1 LTVDAAT
8 SQQEESVT
16 TDQGGHE
23 RGLRANAIGLG
34 GDVIV
39 AVANVAP
46 SSAVAFTLALLLTL
60 TGLASPLVVVIV
72 GALMLCVTLGYAAMN
87 RWRPSAGAPYVWVGE
102 ATTPVAGIGTGLMQA
117 LGATLFN
124 IGNITLAGAYL
135 LFVVS
140 PSSTFPK
147 AVTWLIAAAIMGV
160 LLWISIRGLR
170 PSVWVQTGL
179 IVIEYASVISF
190 VILALIHEA
199 SGAGGAS
206 LPSIHDFSFA
216 SNIGGIRG
224 LANAGVTCAVLY
236 AGWEAVAVVGE
247 ESTKSRQ
254 NPGRAMI
261 ASVAFLLIWF
271 TGLIMVFQSI
281 ASQKTLLAHGGDVL
295 AYAGQL
301 VAPGLAGR
309 ILPLAVLIA
318 VIGTTQLQMTEASR
332 ILYAFARDRLLP
344 GFLGKINANHGTPW
358 AALTVLGLIPPIFLI
373 PYLASSSFF
382 TIITNIISSGGELYL
397 FLYFVV
403 AVSSVWFFRS
413 QLRQSGRTMLVGGIL
428 PLLGGLL
435 MLVLCVYGMTTEK
448 GVVTG
453 VALGIIALCYL
464 VAFIIVRVVRDS
476 PFLDELQRRRAAGI
490 SGPDAEP
497 APAADVKGAADA

>member
-1 LTVDAAT
+1 M
-8 SQQEESVT
+8 T
-16 TDQGGHE
+16 TDQGGSQ

-72 GALMLCVTLGYAAMN
+72 GALMLCVTLGYSAMN

-102 ATTPVAGIGTGLMQA
+102 ATTPGLGIGTGLLSA

-140 PSSTFPK
+140 PSTTFPK

-170 PSVWVQTGL
+170 PSVVVQTAL
-179 IVIEYASVISF
+179 LVIEYVSVITF

-199 SGAGGAS
+199 GGSGGAT
-206 LPSIHDFSFA
+206 LPSVSDFSFA

-247 ESTKSRQ
+247 ESTKPRQ

-261 ASVAFLLIWF
+261 GSVAFLLVWF
-271 TGLIMVFQSI
+271 TGLIMVFQGI

-295 AYAGQL
+295 AYAGSL
-301 VAPGLAGR
+301 LAPGIWGR

-344 GFLGKINANHGTPW
+344 GFLGRISERHQTPW
-358 AALTVLGLIPPIFLI
+358 VALTILGLIPPIFLI

-382 TIITNIISSGGELYL
+382 TVITHIISSGGELYL
-397 FLYFVV
+397 FMYFVV
-403 AVSSVWFFRS
+403 AVSSVWFYRS
-413 QLRQSGRTMLVGGIL
+413 QLTKSGRSMVLGGIL
-428 PLLGGLL
+428 PLIGGGL
-435 MLVLCVYGMTTEK
+435 MLVLCIYGMTTEA
-448 GVVTG
+448 GVVTA
-453 VALGIIALCYL
+453 VALGILALTYIG
-464 VAFIIVRVVRDS
+464 AFIIVRTATDS
-476 PFLDELQRRRAAGI
+476 PFLEELQRRRAAGI
-490 SGPDAEP
+490 SGPEDEAGRVPDA
-497 APAADVKGAADA
+497 AGAADA

>member
-1 LTVDAAT
+1 
-8 SQQEESVT
+8 VT
-16 TDQGGHE
+16 TDQGGAPQ
-23 RGLRANAIGLG
+23 GLRADAIGLG
-34 GDVIV
+34 GDIIV

-60 TGLASPLVVVIV
+60 TGLASPLVVLLV
-72 GALMLCVTLGYAAMN
+72 GVLMLCVTLGYAAMN
-87 RWRPSAGAPYVWVGE
+87 SWRPSAGAPFVWVGE
-102 ATTPVAGIGTGLMQA
+102 ATTPVAGIGTGLLSA

-147 AVTWLIAAAIMGV
+147 PVTWLIAAAIMGI

-199 SGAGGAS
+199 SHAGGAS
-206 LPSIHDFSFA
+206 LPSLSDFSFA
-216 SNIGGIRG
+216 SNIGGIHG

-247 ESTKSRQ
+247 ESTKPRQ

-261 ASVAFLLIWF
+261 GSVTFLIIWF
-271 TGLIMVFQSI
+271 TGLIMVFQGI
-281 ASQKTLLAHGGDVL
+281 TNQKTLLAHGGDVL
-295 AYAGQL
+295 AYAGSL
-301 VAPGLAGR
+301 LAPGIAGR

-318 VIGTTQLQMTEASR
+318 VIGTTQLQMTESSR

-344 GFLGKINANHGTPW
+344 RFLGKLSPKHETPW
-358 AALTVLGLIPPIFLI
+358 AALTVLGLIPPVFLI

-382 TIITNIISSGGELYL
+382 TVITRIISSGGELYL
-397 FLYFVV
+397 FMYFVV
-403 AVSSVWFFRS
+403 AASSVWFFRG
-413 QLRQSGRTMLVGGIL
+413 QLTRNGRTLLLGGIL

-435 MLVLCVYGMTTEK
+435 MLVLCVYGMTTEA

-453 VALGIIALCYL
+453 IALGIIVLSYL
-464 VAFIIVRVVRDS
+464 VAFVMVRTAKDS
-476 PFLDELQRRRAAGI
+476 PFLEELRRRRAAGL
-490 SGPDAEP
+490 SGPGEDQA
-497 APAADVKGAADA
+497 AVADVTGAADA

>member
-1 LTVDAAT
+1 
-8 SQQEESVT
+8 VT
-16 TDQGGHE
+16 TDQGGSQG
-23 RGLRANAIGLG
+23 GLRANAIGLG

-60 TGLASPLVVVIV
+60 TGLASPLVVLVV
-72 GALMLCVTLGYAAMN
+72 GLLMLCVTLGYAAMN

-102 ATTPVAGIGTGLMQA
+102 ATTPSLGIGTGLLQT

-140 PSSTFPK
+140 PSTTFPK
-147 AVTWLIAAAIMGV
+147 VVTWLIAAAIMGV

-170 PSVWVQTGL
+170 PSVVVQTAL
-179 IVIEYASVISF
+179 IVIEYVSVITF

-199 SGAGGAS
+199 GGSGGAT
-206 LPSIHDFSFA
+206 LPSWSDFSLS
-216 SNIGGIRG
+216 SNIGGIHG

-247 ESTKSRQ
+247 ESKKPRQ

-261 ASVAFLLIWF
+261 GSVAFLLVWF
-271 TGLIMVFQSI
+271 TLLIMVFQGI

-295 AYAGQL
+295 AYAGSL
-301 VAPGLAGR
+301 LAPGIWGR

-318 VIGTTQLQMTEASR
+318 VIGTTQLQMTEGSR
-332 ILYAFARDRLLP
+332 ILYSFARDRLLP
-344 GFLGKINANHGTPW
+344 GFFGKISKSHQTPW
-358 AALTVLGLIPPIFLI
+358 AALTVLGLIPPLFLI

-382 TIITNIISSGGELYL
+382 DVITHIISSGGELYL
-397 FLYFVV
+397 FLYFLV
-403 AVSSVWFFRS
+403 AVSSVWFYRS
-413 QLRQSGRTMLVGGIL
+413 QLTKSGSSLLLGGIL
-428 PLLGGLL
+428 PLVGGGV
-435 MLVLCVYGMTTEK
+435 MLVLCIYGMTTEA
-448 GVVTG
+448 GVVTA
-453 VALGIIALCYL
+453 VALGIIILTYVA
-464 VAFIIVRVVRDS
+464 AFIIVATVKDS
-476 PFLDELQRRRAAGI
+476 PFLEELKRRRAAGI
-490 SGPDAEP
+490 SGPEEEP
-497 APAADVKGAADA
+497 AQVPDAAGTAGAADA

>member
-1 LTVDAAT
+1 
-8 SQQEESVT
+8 VT
-16 TDQGGHE
+16 TDQGESH
-23 RGLRANAIGLG
+23 GLRANAIGLG

-60 TGLASPLVVVIV
+60 TGLASPLVVLIV
-72 GALMLCVTLGYAAMN
+72 GVLMLCVTLGYAAMN
-87 RWRPSAGAPYVWVGE
+87 RWKPTAGAPYVWVGE
-102 ATTPVAGIGTGLMQA
+102 ATSPVVGIGTGLLSA

-140 PSSTFPK
+140 PSTTFPK
-147 AVTWLIAAAIMGV
+147 VVTWLIAAVIMGV

-170 PSVWVQTGL
+170 PSVLVQTTL
-179 IVIEYASVISF
+179 IVIEYASVIAF

-199 SGAGGAS
+199 GGHGGAT

-216 SNIGGIRG
+216 SNIGGIHG

-247 ESTKSRQ
+247 ESKKPRQ

-261 ASVAFLLIWF
+261 ASVGFLIIWF
-271 TGLIMVFQSI
+271 TGLIMVFQGI
-281 ASQKTLLAHGGDVL
+281 ASRKEVLAHGGDIL
-295 AYAGQL
+295 AYAGNL
-301 VAPGLAGR
+301 LAPGLAGR

-318 VIGTTQLQMTEASR
+318 VIGTTQLQMTESSR
-332 ILYAFARDRLLP
+332 VLYAFARDRLLP
-344 GFLGKINANHGTPW
+344 KFFGKISPVHQTPW
-358 AALTVLGLIPPIFLI
+358 AALVVLGLIPPIFLI

-382 TIITNIISSGGELYL
+382 TVITNIISSGGELYL
-397 FLYFVV
+397 FMYFLV

-413 QLRQSGRTMLVGGIL
+413 QLTRSWRSFVLGGVL
-428 PLLGGLL
+428 PLIGGGV
-435 MLVLCVYGMTTEK
+435 MIVLCVYGLTTEA

-453 VALGIIALCYL
+453 VALGIIAL
-464 VAFIIVRVVRDS
+464 VFIAAFIITRVATDS
-476 PFLDELQRRRAAGI
+476 PFLDELARRRAAGL
-490 SGPDAEP
+490 SGPDEEAARVRDTAEVG
-497 APAADVKGAADA
+497 DL

>member
-1 LTVDAAT
+1 
-8 SQQEESVT
+8 VT
-16 TDQGGHE
+16 TDQGGSQQ
-23 RGLRANAIGLG
+23 GLRANAIGLG
-34 GDVIV
+34 GDIIV
-39 AVANVAP
+39 AIANVAP

-60 TGLASPLVVVIV
+60 TGLASPLVVLVV
-72 GALMLCVTLGYAAMN
+72 GLLMLCVTLGYAAMN
-87 RWRPSAGAPYVWVGE
+87 SWRPSAGAPYVWVGE
-102 ATTPVAGIGTGLMQA
+102 ATTPSAGIGTGLLSA

-140 PSSTFPK
+140 PSTTFPK
-147 AVTWLIAAAIMGV
+147 AVTWLIAAAIMGI

-170 PSVWVQTGL
+170 PSVVVQTTL
-179 IVIEYASVISF
+179 IVIEYVSVITF

-199 SGAGGAS
+199 GGSGGAT
-206 LPSIHDFSFA
+206 LPSLSDFSLS
-216 SNIGGIRG
+216 SNIGGIHG

-236 AGWEAVAVVGE
+236 AGWEAAAVVGE
-247 ESTKSRQ
+247 ESTKPRQ

-261 ASVAFLLIWF
+261 GSVAFLLFWF
-271 TGLIMVFQSI
+271 TLLIMVFQGI
-281 ASQKTLLAHGGDVL
+281 ASQKTVLAHGGDIL
-295 AYAGQL
+295 AYAGSL
-301 VAPGLAGR
+301 LAPGIWGR

-344 GFLGKINANHGTPW
+344 GFLGKISSKHGTPW

-382 TIITNIISSGGELYL
+382 TVITDIISSGGELYL
-397 FLYFVV
+397 FMYFVV

-413 QLRQSGRTMLVGGIL
+413 QLTKSGRSMLLGGIL
-428 PLLGGLL
+428 PLFGGGV
-435 MLVLCVYGMTTEK
+435 MLILCIYGMTTEA

-453 VALGIIALCYL
+453 VALGIIVATYVAAL
-464 VAFIIVRVVRDS
+464 IIVRTAKSS
-476 PFLDELQRRRAAGI
+476 PFLEELQRRRAAGV
-490 SGPDAEP
+490 SGPEDEPERVPEAPGIGDA
-497 APAADVKGAADA
+497 

>member
-1 LTVDAAT
+1 
-8 SQQEESVT
+8 VT
-16 TDQGGHE
+16 TDQEGSHQ
-23 RGLRANAIGLG
+23 GLRANAIGLG

-72 GALMLCVTLGYAAMN
+72 GVLMLFVTLGYAAMN

-102 ATTPVAGIGTGLMQA
+102 ATSPVAGISTGLLSA

-160 LLWISIRGLR
+160 LLWLSIRGLH
-170 PSVWVQTGL
+170 PSVLVQTTL
-179 IVIEYASVISF
+179 LVIEYASVISF

-199 SGAGGAS
+199 SHAGGAT
-206 LPSIHDFSFA
+206 LPSLSDFSFS
-216 SNIGGIRG
+216 SNSGGIHT

-247 ESTKSRQ
+247 ESRKPRQ

-261 ASVAFLLIWF
+261 GSVAFLIVWF
-271 TGLIMVFQSI
+271 TGLIMVFQGIS
-281 ASQKTLLAHGGDVL
+281 SQKTLLAHGGDVL
-295 AYAGQL
+295 AYAGSL
-301 VAPGLAGR
+301 LAPGLAGR

-318 VIGTTQLQMTEASR
+318 VIGTTQLQMTESSR
-332 ILYAFARDRLLP
+332 ILYSFARDRLLP
-344 GFLGKINANHGTPW
+344 KFLGKISQKHQTPW

-382 TIITNIISSGGELYL
+382 KVITDIISSGGELYL
-397 FLYFVV
+397 FMYFVV

-413 QLRQSGRTMLVGGIL
+413 QLTKSGTSMLLGGIL
-428 PLLGGLL
+428 PLLGGGL
-435 MLVLCVYGMTTEK
+435 MLILCVYGMTTEA

-453 VALGIIALCYL
+453 VALGIIALTYV
-464 VAFIIVRVVRDS
+464 VAFIIVRTVKDS
-476 PFLDELQRRRAAGI
+476 PFLEELQRRRAAGL
-490 SGPDAEP
+490 SGPDEEP
-497 APAADVKGAADA
+497 GRVPDAAGAVDG

>member
-1 LTVDAAT
+1 M
-8 SQQEESVT
+8 T
-16 TDQGGHE
+16 TDQPGSE
-23 RGLRANAIGLG
+23 QGLRANAIGLG
-34 GDVIV
+34 GDIIV

-72 GALMLCVTLGYAAMN
+72 GALMLCVTLGYSAMN

-102 ATTPVAGIGTGLMQA
+102 ATTPVAGIGTGLLQA

-140 PSSTFPK
+140 PNSTFPK
-147 AVTWLIAAAIMGV
+147 AVTWLIAAAIMAV
-160 LLWISIRGLR
+160 LLWLSIRGLR

-216 SNIGGIRG
+216 SNIGGIHG

-247 ESTKSRQ
+247 ESTKPRQ

-261 ASVAFLLIWF
+261 GSVSFLLVWF
-271 TGLIMVFQSI
+271 TGLIMVFQGIS
-281 ASQKTLLAHGGDVL
+281 SQKALLAHGGDVL
-295 AYAGQL
+295 AYAGSL
-301 VAPGLAGR
+301 LAPGLAGR

-318 VIGTTQLQMTEASR
+318 VIGTTQLQMTESSR
-332 ILYAFARDRLLP
+332 ILYSFARDRLLP
-344 GFLGKINANHGTPW
+344 RFLSKISTTHGTPW

-382 TIITNIISSGGELYL
+382 RVITDIISSGGELYL
-397 FLYFVV
+397 FIYFLV

-413 QLRQSGRTMLVGGIL
+413 QLSKGGRTLFLGGIL

-435 MLVLCVYGMTTEK
+435 MLILCIYGMTTET

-453 VALGIIALCYL
+453 VALGIIVLCFV
-464 VAFIIVRVVRDS
+464 VAFLIVRFVKDS
-476 PFLDELQRRRAAGI
+476 PFLDELQRRRAAGV
-490 SGPDAEP
+490 SGPEEEP
-497 APAADVKGAADA
+497 AGEGVQQAHG

>member
-1 LTVDAAT
+1 V
-8 SQQEESVT
+8 S
-16 TDQGGHE
+16 TDQADSQ

-60 TGLASPLVVVIV
+60 TGLASPLVVLIV

-87 RWRPSAGAPYVWVGE
+87 RWKPSAGAPYVWVGE
-102 ATTPVAGIGTGLMQA
+102 ATKPAAGIGTGLLQA

-147 AVTWLIAAAIMGV
+147 PVTWLIAAAIMAV

-170 PSVWVQTGL
+170 PSVVVQTAL

-199 SGAGGAS
+199 SGAGGAT
-206 LPSIHDFSFA
+206 LPSLHDFSFA
-216 SNIGGIRG
+216 SNIGGIHG

-236 AGWEAVAVVGE
+236 AGWEAVSVVGE
-247 ESTKSRQ
+247 ESTKPKE

-261 ASVAFLLIWF
+261 ASVTFLIIWF
-271 TGLIMVFQSI
+271 TGLIMVFQGIS
-281 ASQKTLLAHGGDVL
+281 SHKEVLAHGGDVL
-295 AYAGQL
+295 AYAGTLL
-301 VAPGLAGR
+301 VPGLAGR

-332 ILYAFARDRLLP
+332 ILYSFARDRLLP
-344 GFLGKINANHGTPW
+344 RFLGRISDKHQTPW
-358 AALTVLGLIPPIFLI
+358 VALTVLGLIPPVFLI
-373 PYLASSSFF
+373 PYLASSSFYNV
-382 TIITNIISSGGELYL
+382 ITDIISSGGELYL
-397 FLYFVV
+397 FMYFVV

-413 QLRQSGRTMLVGGIL
+413 QLTKSGRTLLLGGIL
-428 PLLGGLL
+428 PLLGGAL
-435 MLVLCVYGMTTEK
+435 MLILCVYGMTTES

-453 VALGIIALCYL
+453 VAIGIIALTYVL
-464 VAFIIVRVVRDS
+464 GIIIAWAVKDS
-476 PFLDELQRRRAAGI
+476 PFLDEIRRRRAAGI
-490 SGPDAEP
+490 SGPEEEP
-497 APAADVKGAADA
+497 ARLGESQAHG

>member
-1 LTVDAAT
+1 MTEQDGP
-8 SQQEESVT
+8 Q
-16 TDQGGHE
+16 

-60 TGLASPLVVVIV
+60 TGLASPLVVLLV
-72 GALMLCVTLGYAAMN
+72 GLLMLCVTLGYAAMN

-102 ATTPVAGIGTGLMQA
+102 ATTPSLGIGTGLLSA
-117 LGATLFN
+117 VGATLFN

-140 PSSTFPK
+140 PSTTFPK
-147 AVTWLIAAAIMGV
+147 VVTWLIAAAIMAI
-160 LLWISIRGLR
+160 LLWLSIRGLR
-170 PSVWVQTGL
+170 PSVVVQTTL
-179 IVIEYASVISF
+179 IVIEYVSVITF

-199 SGAGGAS
+199 GGSGGAT
-206 LPSIHDFSFA
+206 LPSWSDFSFS
-216 SNIGGIRG
+216 SNIGGIHG

-236 AGWEAVAVVGE
+236 AGWEAVSVVGE
-247 ESTKSRQ
+247 ESTKPRQ

-261 ASVAFLLIWF
+261 GSVAFLIVWF
-271 TGLIMVFQSI
+271 TGLIMVFQGIS
-281 ASQKTLLAHGGDVL
+281 SQKTVLAHGGDVL
-295 AYAGQL
+295 AYAGSL
-301 VAPGLAGR
+301 LAPGIWGR

-332 ILYAFARDRLLP
+332 LLYSFARDRLLP
-344 GFLGKINANHGTPW
+344 SFLGKISKKHQTPW

-382 TIITNIISSGGELYL
+382 NVITHIISSGGELYL
-397 FLYFVV
+397 FMYFVV
-403 AVSSVWFFRS
+403 AASSVWFYRS
-413 QLRQSGRTMLVGGIL
+413 QLTRSGRSMLVGGVL
-428 PLLGGLL
+428 PLFGGAV
-435 MLVLCVYGMTTEK
+435 MLILCIYGMTTEA

-453 VALGIIALCYL
+453 VALGIIIASY
-464 VAFIIVRVVRDS
+464 VAAFIIVRVAKSS
-476 PFLDELQRRRAAGI
+476 PFLEELRRRRAEGI
-490 SGPDAEP
+490 SGPEDEPGRVPDAS
-497 APAADVKGAADA
+497 GIADA

>member
-1 LTVDAAT
+1 
-8 SQQEESVT
+8 VT
-16 TDQGGHE
+16 TDQGGAQH
-23 RGLRANAIGLG
+23 GLRANAIGLG

-72 GALMLCVTLGYAAMN
+72 GLLMICVTLGYAAMN
-87 RWRPSAGAPYVWVGE
+87 RWKPSAGAPYVWVGE
-102 ATTPVAGIGTGLMQA
+102 ATTPAAGIGTGLLQA

-147 AVTWLIAAAIMGV
+147 PVTWLIAAAIMAV
-160 LLWISIRGLR
+160 LLWLSIRGLR
-170 PSVWVQTGL
+170 PSVLVQTAL

-206 LPSIHDFSFA
+206 LPSLHDFSFA

-247 ESTKSRQ
+247 ESTKPRQ
-254 NPGRAMI
+254 NPNRAMI
-261 ASVAFLLIWF
+261 ASVAFLIIWF
-271 TGLIMVFQSI
+271 TGLIMVFQGIS
-281 ASQKTLLAHGGDVL
+281 SQKNVLAHGGDIL
-295 AYAGQL
+295 AYAGTL
-301 VAPGLAGR
+301 LAPGLAGR

-332 ILYAFARDRLLP
+332 ILYSFARDRLLP
-344 GFLGKINANHGTPW
+344 HWLGRISEKHQTPW

-382 TIITNIISSGGELYL
+382 KVITDIISSGGELYL
-397 FLYFVV
+397 FIYFVV
-403 AVSSVWFFRS
+403 AASSVWFFRS
-413 QLRQSGRTMLVGGIL
+413 QLNRNPRTMILGGIL
-428 PLLGGLL
+428 PLVGGGL
-435 MLVLCVYGMTTEK
+435 MLVLCIYGMTTEA

-453 VALGIIALCYL
+453 VAIGIIVLTYVLGVLIAWL
-464 VAFIIVRVVRDS
+464 VKDS
-476 PFLDELQRRRAAGI
+476 PFLDELRRRRAAGI
-490 SGPDAEP
+490 SGPEEEPSAVPDA
-497 APAADVKGAADA
+497 AGAADA

>member
-1 LTVDAAT
+1 V
-8 SQQEESVT
+8 S
-16 TDQGGHE
+16 TDQADSQ

-60 TGLASPLVVVIV
+60 TGLASPLVVLIV

-87 RWRPSAGAPYVWVGE
+87 RWKPSAGAPYVWVGE
-102 ATTPVAGIGTGLMQA
+102 ATKPAAGIGTGLLQA

-147 AVTWLIAAAIMGV
+147 PVTWLIAAAIMAV

-170 PSVWVQTGL
+170 PSVVVQTAL

-199 SGAGGAS
+199 SGAGGAT
-206 LPSIHDFSFA
+206 LPSLHDFSFA
-216 SNIGGIRG
+216 SNIGGIHG

-236 AGWEAVAVVGE
+236 AGWEAVSVVGE
-247 ESTKSRQ
+247 ESTKPKE

-261 ASVAFLLIWF
+261 ASVTFLIIWF
-271 TGLIMVFQSI
+271 TGLIMVFQGIS
-281 ASQKTLLAHGGDVL
+281 SHKEVLAHGGDVL
-295 AYAGQL
+295 AYAGTLL
-301 VAPGLAGR
+301 VPGLAGR

-332 ILYAFARDRLLP
+332 ILYSFARDRLLP
-344 GFLGKINANHGTPW
+344 RFLGRISDKHQTPW
-358 AALTVLGLIPPIFLI
+358 VALTVLGLIPPVFLI
-373 PYLASSSFF
+373 PYLASSSFYNV
-382 TIITNIISSGGELYL
+382 ITDIISSGGELYL
-397 FLYFVV
+397 FMYFVV

-413 QLRQSGRTMLVGGIL
+413 QLTKSGRTLLLGGIL
-428 PLLGGLL
+428 PLLGGAL
-435 MLVLCVYGMTTEK
+435 MLILCIYGMTTES

-453 VALGIIALCYL
+453 VAIGIIALTYVL
-464 VAFIIVRVVRDS
+464 GIIIAWAVKDS
-476 PFLDELQRRRAAGI
+476 PFLDEIRRRRAAGI
-490 SGPDAEP
+490 SGPEEEP
-497 APAADVKGAADA
+497 ARLGESQAHG

>member
-1 LTVDAAT
+1 M
-8 SQQEESVT
+8 T
-16 TDQGGHE
+16 TDQGGSQ

-72 GALMLCVTLGYAAMN
+72 GALMLCVTLGYSAMN

-102 ATTPVAGIGTGLMQA
+102 ATTPGLGIGTGLLSA

-140 PSSTFPK
+140 PSTTFPK

-170 PSVWVQTGL
+170 PSVVVQTAL
-179 IVIEYASVISF
+179 LVIEYVSVITF

-199 SGAGGAS
+199 GGSGGAT
-206 LPSIHDFSFA
+206 LPSVSDFSFA

-247 ESTKSRQ
+247 ESTKPRQ

-261 ASVAFLLIWF
+261 GSVAFLLVWF
-271 TGLIMVFQSI
+271 TGLIMVFQGI

-295 AYAGQL
+295 AYAGSL
-301 VAPGLAGR
+301 LAPGIWGR

-344 GFLGKINANHGTPW
+344 GFLGKISERHQTPW
-358 AALTVLGLIPPIFLI
+358 VALTILGLIPPIFLI

-382 TIITNIISSGGELYL
+382 TVITHIISSGGELYL
-397 FLYFVV
+397 FMYFVV
-403 AVSSVWFFRS
+403 AVSSVWFYRS
-413 QLRQSGRTMLVGGIL
+413 QLTKSGRSMVLGGIL
-428 PLLGGLL
+428 PLIGGGL
-435 MLVLCVYGMTTEK
+435 MLVLCIYGMTTEA
-448 GVVTG
+448 GVVTA
-453 VALGIIALCYL
+453 VALGILALTYIG
-464 VAFIIVRVVRDS
+464 AFIIVRTATDS
-476 PFLDELQRRRAAGI
+476 PFLEELQRRRAAGI
-490 SGPDAEP
+490 SGPEDEAGRVPDA
-497 APAADVKGAADA
+497 AGAADA

>member
-1 LTVDAAT
+1 
-8 SQQEESVT
+8 VT
-16 TDQGGHE
+16 TDQGASR

-46 SSAVAFTLALLLTL
+46 SSAVAFTLAFLLTT
-60 TGLASPLVVVIV
+60 TGLASPLVVLIV

-87 RWRPSAGAPYVWVGE
+87 RWKPSAGAPYVWVGE
-102 ATTPVAGIGTGLMQA
+102 AVSPSLGIGTGLLSA

-140 PSSTFPK
+140 PSTTFPK
-147 AVTWLIAAAIMGV
+147 LVTWIIAAAIMGA
-160 LLWISIRGLR
+160 LLWLSIRGLR
-170 PSVWVQTGL
+170 PSVFVQTAL
-179 IVIEYASVISF
+179 IFIEYASVITF
-190 VILALIHEA
+190 VILALVHEA
-199 SGAGGAS
+199 GGHGGAT
-206 LPSIHDFSFA
+206 LPSLSDFSFS
-216 SNIGGIRG
+216 SNTHGIRG

-247 ESTKSRQ
+247 ESKKPRQ

-261 ASVAFLLIWF
+261 ASVAFLILWF
-271 TGLIMVFQSI
+271 TGLIMVFQGIS
-281 ASQKTLLAHGGDVL
+281 SQKDLIAHGGDVL
-295 AYAGQL
+295 AYAGGL
-301 VAPGLAGR
+301 LAPGLAGR

-344 GFLGKINANHGTPW
+344 GFLGKISQTHQTPW

-382 TIITNIISSGGELYL
+382 DVITHIISSGGELYL
-397 FLYFVV
+397 LMYFVV
-403 AVSSVWFFRS
+403 AASSVWFYRS
-413 QLRQSGRTMLVGGIL
+413 QLTRSARSFI
-428 PLLGGLL
+428 LGGLLPAIGGGL
-435 MLVLCVYGMTTEK
+435 MLVLCIYGMTTEA
-448 GVVTG
+448 GIVTA
-453 VALGIIALCYL
+453 VALVIIALVYIT
-464 VAFIIVRVVRDS
+464 AFIITHTVSDS
-476 PFLDELQRRRAAGI
+476 PFLEELQRRRAAGL
-490 SGPDAEP
+490 SGPEEELGH
-497 APAADVKGAADA
+497 APEAPEAAGT

>member
-1 LTVDAAT
+1 M
-8 SQQEESVT
+8 T
-16 TDQGGHE
+16 TDQGGSQG
-23 RGLRANAIGLG
+23 GLRANAIGLG

-60 TGLASPLVVVIV
+60 TGLASPLVVLVV
-72 GALMLCVTLGYAAMN
+72 GVLMLCVTLGYAAMN

-102 ATTPVAGIGTGLMQA
+102 ATTPSLGIGTGLLSA
-117 LGATLFN
+117 VGATLFN

-147 AVTWLIAAAIMGV
+147 AVTWLIAAAIMAI
-160 LLWISIRGLR
+160 LLWLSIRGLR
-170 PSVWVQTGL
+170 PSVVVQTTL
-179 IVIEYASVISF
+179 IVIEYVSVITF

-199 SGAGGAS
+199 GGSGGAT
-206 LPSIHDFSFA
+206 LPSWSDFSLS
-216 SNIGGIRG
+216 SNIGGIHG

-236 AGWEAVAVVGE
+236 AGWEAVSVVGE
-247 ESTKSRQ
+247 ESTKPRQ

-261 ASVAFLLIWF
+261 GSVAFLIVWF
-271 TGLIMVFQSI
+271 TGLIMVFQGIS
-281 ASQKTLLAHGGDVL
+281 SQKTVLAHGGDVL
-295 AYAGQL
+295 AYAGSL
-301 VAPGLAGR
+301 LAPGIWGR

-332 ILYAFARDRLLP
+332 LLYAFARDRLLP
-344 GFLGKINANHGTPW
+344 SFLGKISKKHQTPW

-382 TIITNIISSGGELYL
+382 NVITHIISSGGELYL
-397 FLYFVV
+397 FMYFVV
-403 AVSSVWFFRS
+403 AASSVWFYRS
-413 QLRQSGRTMLVGGIL
+413 QLTRSGRSMLVGGIL
-428 PLLGGLL
+428 PLFGGAL
-435 MLVLCVYGMTTEK
+435 MLILCIYGMTTEA

-453 VALGIIALCYL
+453 VALGIIIASYAA
-464 VAFIIVRVVRDS
+464 AFIIVRVAKSS
-476 PFLDELQRRRAAGI
+476 PFLEELRRRRAEGI
-490 SGPDAEP
+490 SGPEDEPGRVPDAS
-497 APAADVKGAADA
+497 GIADA

>member
-1 LTVDAAT
+1 M
-8 SQQEESVT
+8 T
-16 TDQGGHE
+16 TDQGGAQG
-23 RGLRANAIGLG
+23 GLRANAIGLG

-60 TGLASPLVVVIV
+60 TGLASPLVVLVV
-72 GALMLCVTLGYAAMN
+72 GVLMLCVTLGYAAMN

-102 ATTPVAGIGTGLMQA
+102 ATTPSLGIGTGLLSA
-117 LGATLFN
+117 VGATLFN

-147 AVTWLIAAAIMGV
+147 AVTWLIAAAIMAI
-160 LLWISIRGLR
+160 LLWLSIRGLR
-170 PSVWVQTGL
+170 PSVVVQTTL
-179 IVIEYASVISF
+179 IVIEYVSVITF

-199 SGAGGAS
+199 GGSGGAT
-206 LPSIHDFSFA
+206 LPSWSDFSLS
-216 SNIGGIRG
+216 SNIGGIHG

-236 AGWEAVAVVGE
+236 AGWEAVSVVGE
-247 ESTKSRQ
+247 ESTKPRQ

-261 ASVAFLLIWF
+261 GSVAFLIVWF
-271 TGLIMVFQSI
+271 TGLIMGFQVIS
-281 ASQKTLLAHGGDVL
+281 SQKTVLAHGGDVL
-295 AYAGQL
+295 AYAGSL
-301 VAPGLAGR
+301 LAPGIWGR

-332 ILYAFARDRLLP
+332 LLYAFARDRLLP
-344 GFLGKINANHGTPW
+344 SFLGKISKKHQTPW

-382 TIITNIISSGGELYL
+382 NVITHIISSGGELYL
-397 FLYFVV
+397 FMYFVV
-403 AVSSVWFFRS
+403 AASSVWFYRS
-413 QLRQSGRTMLVGGIL
+413 QLTRSGRSMLVGGIL
-428 PLLGGLL
+428 PLFGGAL
-435 MLVLCVYGMTTEK
+435 MLILCIYGMTTEA

-453 VALGIIALCYL
+453 VALGIIIASY
-464 VAFIIVRVVRDS
+464 VAAFIIVRVAKSS
-476 PFLDELQRRRAAGI
+476 PFLEELRRRRAEGI
-490 SGPDAEP
+490 SGPEDEPGRLPDAS
-497 APAADVKGAADA
+497 GIADA

>member
-1 LTVDAAT
+1 
-8 SQQEESVT
+8 VT

-23 RGLRANAIGLG
+23 HGLRANAIGLG

-102 ATTPVAGIGTGLMQA
+102 ATHPVAGIGTGLLQA

-147 AVTWLIAAAIMGV
+147 AVTWLIAAAIMAV
-160 LLWISIRGLR
+160 LLWLSIRGLR
-170 PSVWVQTGL
+170 PSVWVQTAL

-199 SGAGGAS
+199 SHAGGAS

-216 SNIGGIRG
+216 SNIGGIHG

-247 ESTKSRQ
+247 ESKKPRQ

-261 ASVAFLLIWF
+261 GSVAFLLVWF
-271 TGLIMVFQSI
+271 TGLIMVFQGISG
-281 ASQKTLLAHGGDVL
+281 QKTLLAHGGDVL

-332 ILYAFARDRLLP
+332 ILYSFARDRLLP
-344 GFLGKINANHGTPW
+344 RFFSKISTKHGTPW

-382 TIITNIISSGGELYL
+382 KVITDIISSGGELYL
-397 FLYFVV
+397 FIYFLV

-413 QLRQSGRTMLVGGIL
+413 QLTKSRQTLILGGIL
-428 PLLGGLL
+428 PLLGGLI
-435 MLVLCVYGMTTEK
+435 MLILCIYGMTTEAH
-448 GVVTG
+448 VVTG
-453 VALGIIALCYL
+453 VALGIIALCFV
-464 VAFIIVRVVRDS
+464 VAFIVVSTVKDS
-476 PFLDELQRRRAAGI
+476 PFLDELKRRRAAGV
-490 SGPDAEP
+490 SGPEEEP
-497 APAADVKGAADA
+497 GRVPDVAGTTDG

>member
-1 LTVDAAT
+1 VTAD
-8 SQQEESVT
+8 QEGS
-16 TDQGGHE
+16 H

-102 ATTPVAGIGTGLMQA
+102 ATTPVAGIGTGLLQA

-140 PSSTFPK
+140 PSTTFPK
-147 AVTWLIAAAIMGV
+147 VVTWLIAAAIMGA
-160 LLWISIRGLR
+160 LLWLSIRGLR
-170 PSVWVQTGL
+170 PSVLVQTTL

-199 SGAGGAS
+199 SGAGGAT
-206 LPSIHDFSFA
+206 LPSASDFSFS

-236 AGWEAVAVVGE
+236 AGWEAVSVVGE
-247 ESTKSRQ
+247 ESTKPRQ

-261 ASVAFLLIWF
+261 ASVAFLIIWF
-271 TGLIMVFQSI
+271 TGLIMVFQGIS
-281 ASQKTLLAHGGDVL
+281 SHKTVLAHGGDIL
-295 AYAGQL
+295 AYAGSL
-301 VAPGLAGR
+301 LAPGLAGR

-318 VIGTTQLQMTEASR
+318 VIGTTQLQMTESSR

-344 GFLGKINANHGTPW
+344 SWLGKISQTHQTPW

-373 PYLASSSFF
+373 PYLASGTFF
-382 TIITNIISSGGELYL
+382 TVITNIISSGGELYL

-413 QLRQSGRTMLVGGIL
+413 QLRKSGRSMLLGGIL
-428 PLLGGLL
+428 PLAGGFL
-435 MLVLCVYGMTTEK
+435 MLVLCIYGMTTEA

-453 VALGIIALCYL
+453 VALGIIALTYIL
-464 VAFIIVRVVRDS
+464 AFFMVRFVKSS

-490 SGPDAEP
+490 SGPEDESGRVAE
-497 APAADVKGAADA
+497 AAGAGDG

>member
-1 LTVDAAT
+1 VT
-8 SQQEESVT
+8 S
-16 TDQGGHE
+16 DQGDSH

-60 TGLASPLVVVIV
+60 TGLASPLVVLIV
-72 GALMLCVTLGYAAMN
+72 GVLMLCVTFGYAAMN
-87 RWRPSAGAPYVWVGE
+87 RWKPSAGAPYVWVGE
-102 ATTPVAGIGTGLMQA
+102 ATSPVVGIGTGLLSA

-140 PSSTFPK
+140 PSTTFPK
-147 AVTWLIAAAIMGV
+147 AVTWLIAAVIMGI

-170 PSVWVQTGL
+170 PSVVVQTTL
-179 IVIEYASVISF
+179 IVIEYASVITF

-199 SGAGGAS
+199 GGSGGAT

-216 SNIGGIRG
+216 TNIGGIHG

-247 ESTKSRQ
+247 ESKKPRQ
-254 NPGRAMI
+254 NPGRAMV
-261 ASVAFLLIWF
+261 ASVAFLIFWF
-271 TGLIMVFQSI
+271 TMLILVFQGI
-281 ASQKTLLAHGGDVL
+281 ASRKEVLAHGGDIL
-295 AYAGQL
+295 AYAGNLL
-301 VAPGLAGR
+301 VPGVLGR

-318 VIGTTQLQMTEASR
+318 VIGTTQLQMTESSR

-344 GFLGKINANHGTPW
+344 KFFGKISQVHQTPW
-358 AALTVLGLIPPIFLI
+358 AALLVLGLIPPVFLI

-382 TIITNIISSGGELYL
+382 TVITDIISSGGELYL
-397 FLYFVV
+397 LMYFVV

-413 QLRQSGRTMLVGGIL
+413 QLTRSWRTFVFGGVLPLVGGGVMI
-428 PLLGGLL
+428 
-435 MLVLCVYGMTTEK
+435 VLCIYGLTTEA
-448 GVVTG
+448 GVVAG
-453 VALGIIALCYL
+453 VAIGIVALVYIA
-464 VAFIIVRVVRDS
+464 AFIITRTATDS
-476 PFLDELQRRRAAGI
+476 PFLEELARRRAAGL
-490 SGPDAEP
+490 SGPAEEDARVPDP
-497 APAADVKGAADA
+497 AEVGDV

>member
-1 LTVDAAT
+1 
-8 SQQEESVT
+8 VT
-16 TDQGGHE
+16 TDQEGSH
-23 RGLRANAIGLG
+23 RGLQANAIGLG
-34 GDVIV
+34 GDIIV

-60 TGLASPLVVVIV
+60 TGLASPLVVVLV

-87 RWRPSAGAPYVWVGE
+87 AWRPSAGAPYVWVGE
-102 ATTPVAGIGTGLMQA
+102 ATSPVAGVGTGLLSA

-135 LFVVS
+135 LFVIS

-147 AVTWLIAAAIMGV
+147 PVTWLIAAAIMGI

-170 PSVWVQTGL
+170 PSVVVQTTL

-199 SGAGGAS
+199 SHAGGAT

-216 SNIGGIRG
+216 SNIGGIHG

-247 ESTKSRQ
+247 ESKKPKQ

-261 ASVAFLLIWF
+261 GSVAFLLVWF
-271 TGLIMVFQSI
+271 TGLIMVFQGI
-281 ASQKTLLAHGGDVL
+281 TNQKTLLAHGGDVL
-295 AYAGQL
+295 AYAGSL
-301 VAPGLAGR
+301 LAPGLAGR

-318 VIGTTQLQMTEASR
+318 VIGTTQLQMTESSR

-344 GFLGKINANHGTPW
+344 GFLGKISQKHQTPW

-382 TIITNIISSGGELYL
+382 KVITDIISSGGELYL
-397 FLYFVV
+397 FMYFVV

-413 QLRQSGRTMLVGGIL
+413 QLTRSGRTMLLGGIL
-428 PLLGGLL
+428 PLLGGLI
-435 MLVLCVYGMTTEK
+435 MLVLCIYGMTTEAH
-448 GVVTG
+448 VVTG
-453 VALGIIALCYL
+453 VALGIIVVTYIA
-464 VAFIIVRVVRDS
+464 AFFMVRTAKDS
-476 PFLDELQRRRAAGI
+476 PFLQELQRRRAAGL
-490 SGPDAEP
+490 SGPGEEP
-497 APAADVKGAADA
+497 QPVPDVTAGAADA

>member
-1 LTVDAAT
+1 MTTEQDG
-8 SQQEESVT
+8 SQQ
-16 TDQGGHE
+16 
-23 RGLRANAIGLG
+23 GLRANAIGLG

-102 ATTPVAGIGTGLMQA
+102 ATTPSVGIGTGLLSA

-170 PSVWVQTGL
+170 PSVLVQTSL

-199 SGAGGAS
+199 SGSGGAT
-206 LPSIHDFSFA
+206 LPSWSDFSFS

-236 AGWEAVAVVGE
+236 AGWEAVAVMGE
-247 ESTKSRQ
+247 ESKKPRQ

-261 ASVAFLLIWF
+261 ASVAFLIIWF
-271 TGLIMVFQSI
+271 TGLIMVFQGIS
-281 ASQKTLLAHGGDVL
+281 SQKALLAHGGDVL
-295 AYAGQL
+295 AYAGSL
-301 VAPGLAGR
+301 LAPGLAGR

-344 GFLGKINANHGTPW
+344 GFLGKISPKHQTPW
-358 AALTVLGLIPPIFLI
+358 AALVVLGLIPPIFLI

-382 TIITNIISSGGELYL
+382 KVITDIISSGGELYL
-397 FLYFVV
+397 FMYFVV
-403 AVSSVWFFRS
+403 AVSSVWFFRG
-413 QLRQSGRTMLVGGIL
+413 QLTKSGRSLLLGGIL
-428 PLLGGLL
+428 PLIGGGL
-435 MLVLCVYGMTTEK
+435 MLVLCIYGMTTEP
-448 GVVTG
+448 GVVAG
-453 VALGIIALCYL
+453 VAIGIIVL
-464 VAFIIVRVVRDS
+464 VYVLGFVMVRTAKDS
-476 PFLDELQRRRAAGI
+476 PFLEEMQRRRAAGL
-490 SGPDAEP
+490 SGPDEEP
-497 APAADVKGAADA
+497 GRVPDVQGAADA